1 VAFALKTWNAQTNL
15 KSKDQHMATKKKA
28 PAKKAVAKKAPAKK
42 APAKKAPAKK
52 APVAKKA
59 AAKKAVAKKA
69 PAKKAPAKKAP
80 AKKAAVAAPAAKPKA
95 GVKAKMTKTAIL
107 NDIAESTNLSR
118 AQVASVMDELESVIE
133 RHIRKRSVGEF
144 TLPGLLKI
152 KAAKRPATKKRMGR
166 NPATGEEIVI
176 AAKPATTRVR
186 ISALKK
192 LKDMIA

>member
-42 APAKKAPAKK
+42 APAQKAPAQK

-69 PAKKAPAKKAP
+69 PAKKAAAKKAP

>member
-1 VAFALKTWNAQTNL
+1 
-15 KSKDQHMATKKKA
+15 MATK
-28 PAKKAVAKKAPAKK
+28 
-42 APAKKAPAKK
+42 
-52 APVAKKA
+52 
-59 AAKKAVAKKA
+59 KKA

-80 AKKAAVAAPAAKPKA
+80 AKKAAAKKKAPAKKAAPAVKRQPA
-95 GVKAKMTKTAIL
+95 VKAKMTKTAIL
-107 NDIAESTNLSR
+107 NEIATNTNLTR
-118 AQVASVMDELESVIE
+118 TQVSSVMDELESVIE

-186 ISALKK
+186 VTALKK
-192 LKDMIA
+192 LKDMIL

>member
-1 VAFALKTWNAQTNL
+1 
-15 KSKDQHMATKKKA
+15 MATK
-28 PAKKAVAKKAPAKK
+28 KKAPAKK

-59 AAKKAVAKKA
+59 

-80 AKKAAVAAPAAKPKA
+80 AVKKAAVAKKAPVAKKAAAKKAPAQKVAAKKAPAKKAAVAAKPKA
-95 GVKAKMTKTAIL
+95 GVKAKMTKTAII
-107 NDIAESTNLSR
+107 NDIAESTNMTR
-118 AQVASVMDELESVIE
+118 AQVTSVMEELESVIE